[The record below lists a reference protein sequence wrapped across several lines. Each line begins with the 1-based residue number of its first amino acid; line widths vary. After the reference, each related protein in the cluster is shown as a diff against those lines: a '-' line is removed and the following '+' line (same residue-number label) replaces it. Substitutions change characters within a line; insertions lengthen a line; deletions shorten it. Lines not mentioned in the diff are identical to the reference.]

1 MARHV
6 SNINF
11 RQRLVQLIVLV
22 VIIIAGMLFSEV
34 ALAERPRHKK
44 LHWNAVHTNSKKTC
58 YLLHKKRTSIPK
70 HPLFST
76 AKRAINKPMAETDPS
91 PRLASSN

>member
-11 RQRLVQLIVLV
+11 RQRLAQMIVLV

-44 LHWNAVHTNSKKTC
+44 LHWNTVHINSKKTC
-58 YLLHKKRTSIPK
+58 YLLHKIKNIHTQTPLVLDIQTRKKTS
-70 HPLFST
+70 S
-76 AKRAINKPMAETDPS
+76 
-91 PRLASSN
+91 

>member
-11 RQRLVQLIVLV
+11 RQRLAQMIVLAA
-22 VIIIAGMLFSEV
+22 IIIAGMLFSEV

-44 LHWNAVHTNSKKTC
+44 LHWNTVHNNSQKTC

-76 AKRAINKPMAETDPS
+76 SKRAKNKPMAETDPS